1 VANRVTLYAVAV
13 PAYLAVDLGAESGR
27 VLRGDFDGVR
37 LAVEEVHRFPND
49 PVRRPDDLCWDVEPL
64 YAGVVDGIARGVAA
78 GPGARSVG
86 VDAWGNDF
94 GLLDGS
100 GALITPPWHHR
111 TPRTAGAVDRLL
123 GRVDADEM
131 YAITGTQFLP
141 ITMACQLVAM
151 QGSRALARA
160 EALATIPDL
169 FAARLSGVR
178 VTEQT
183 IASTSQLWDIRQGR
197 WSPGLIER
205 LGLDSGLFTAQ
216 VVAPATA
223 LGPLAAAVA
232 RRVDPSAPLGVVT
245 VAGHDTASAV
255 AAVPVDATVAGADT
269 GSGPVFGYVSC
280 GTWSLVGVEVPH
292 PITTPAARRAGFT
305 NEAGVAGSVRFLSNV
320 NGLWLLQECRRAW
333 RSNGV
338 GPSYPELT
346 ELARRAPAWRSLVD
360 PDDPTL
366 LGAGDMPAR
375 IAGLCRSTGEPVPR
389 DRGELVR
396 CVLDSLAC
404 KYRWVLDRAA
414 ALVGRRVRV
423 VHLVGGGAANTLLCR
438 LTADACDRPVVAG
451 PLEAT
456 GVGNLLVQAMAD
468 GQLASLA
475 DIREVVRTS
484 FRLRTYHP
492 GVHPAALDDAY
503 DRFRLLV
510 GSGAAAA
517 VDAIG

>member
-1 VANRVTLYAVAV
+1 
-13 PAYLAVDLGAESGR
+13 
-27 VLRGDFDGVR
+27 
-37 LAVEEVHRFPND
+37 
-49 PVRRPDDLCWDVEPL
+49 
-64 YAGVVDGIARGVAA
+64 
-78 GPGARSVG
+78 
-86 VDAWGNDF
+86 
-94 GLLDGS
+94 
-100 GALITPPWHHR
+100 
-111 TPRTAGAVDRLL
+111 
-123 GRVDADEM
+123 
-131 YAITGTQFLP
+131 
-141 ITMACQLVAM
+141 MACQLVAM
-151 QGSRALARA
+151 QGSGALAGA

-178 VTEQT
+178 VSEQT

-197 WSPGLIER
+197 WSPVLIER
-205 LGLDSGLFTAQ
+205 LGLDSGLFGAE
-216 VVAPATA
+216 VVAPGTA
-223 LGPLAAAVA
+223 LGPLTAAVA
-232 RRVDPSAPLGVVT
+232 RQADPNAALAVVT

-255 AAVPVDATVAGADT
+255 AAVPADAAVHGA
-269 GSGPVFGYVSC
+269 GSGNGSDTAFGYVSC
-280 GTWSLVGVEVPH
+280 GTWSLVGLEVPH
-292 PITTPAARRAGFT
+292 PITTPAARRARFT
-305 NEAGVAGSVRFLSNV
+305 NEAGVAGTVRFLSNV

-346 ELARRAPAWRSLVD
+346 EQARRAPAWRSLID
-360 PDDPTL
+360 PDHPTL

-404 KYRWVLDRAA
+404 KYRWVLDSAA

-438 LTADACDRPVVAG
+438 LTADICDRPVVAG

-468 GQLASLA
+468 GQLAGLA
-475 DIREVVRTS
+475 DIREVVRAS

-492 GVHPAALDDAY
+492 GVHPAAHDDAY

-510 GSGAAAA
+510 GRGAAAN
-517 VDAIG
+517 AIG